1 MPNWKK
7 VVVSGSDAQL
17 SNITSS
23 GNISSS
29 GDINGNAFKIQNL
42 TIADYASGTGTR
54 IGIYN
59 EANSYRGRSHFEGHI
74 TASGVIS
81 SSGVIK
87 GYQLHS
93 AGGIYPTL
101 GAGNSVITGLT
112 NDNIQIS
119 NGLYVHDNGMV
130 GGSGGHITASGNIT
144 ATGTV
149 AGGNISSNAR
159 IYGALAAGTDNSVV
173 VLQASDKQ
181 LVTDEID
188 PRVWGTTLLDAE
200 TVGNAIGTEEA
211 PAANA
216 TLAAR
221 ASTVTVA
228 ADSGNAEHPVLF
240 VDSATGNL
248 APKTDPGIMYNP
260 SGNKLTLTGDI
271 SSSGY
276 VYSKNAQ
283 YWSTNG
289 RVTVGNN
296 TTNYYGPNP
305 QGTNYYYW
313 SRDLGTSSTTITNKT
328 QTLNSGW
335 KLPYKAVLTGYHL
348 NIQGRSTTDN
358 ISFTLVY
365 SDGMWDGDVTSTSQT
380 LVEAEG
386 AQTVS
391 IASSN
396 NFYELDRR
404 DQFAIPVSAMTMLYP
419 RFKKTAATGGT
430 SYDFQLAVEYYVVQ

>member
-7 VVVSGSDAQL
+7 VVTSGSNAQL
-17 SNITSS
+17 NQVTSS
-23 GNISSS
+23 G
-29 GDINGNAFKIQNL
+29 
-42 TIADYASGTGTR
+42 
-54 IGIYN
+54 GIFTPG
-59 EANSYRGRSHFEGHI
+59 SI
-74 TASGVIS
+74 TS
-81 SSGVIK
+81 
-87 GYQLHS
+87 
-93 AGGIYPTL
+93 TDT
-101 GAGNSVITGLT
+101 ITGAVLT
-112 NDNIQIS
+112 S
-119 NGLYVHDNGMV
+119 
-130 GGSGGHITASGNIT
+130 
-144 ATGTV
+144 TG
-149 AGGNISSNAR
+149 R
-159 IYGALAAGTDNSVV
+159 IYGSLAAGTDNSVV
-173 VLQASDKQ
+173 VKTSQNQ

-200 TVGNAIGTEEA
+200 TVSEAIGTEEA

-221 ASTVTVA
+221 ATTVVVA
-228 ADSGNAEHPVLF
+228 ADSGNAEHSVLF
-240 VDSATGNL
+240 VDSATGYL

-260 SGNKLTLTGDI
+260 SSNKLTLTGDI
-271 SSSGY
+271 SSSAEI
-276 VYSKNAQ
+276 YSKTKQ
-283 YWSTNG
+283 YWSTTG

-313 SRDLGTSSTTITNKT
+313 NRDLGTSSTTITSKT
-328 QTLNSGW
+328 TTMNSGW

-365 SDGMWDGDVTSTSQT
+365 SDGMYDGDVTSTSQT

-386 AQTVS
+386 AQTVT
-391 IASSN
+391 ISSAN

-404 DQFAIPVSAMTMLYP
+404 GQLTIPVGAMTMLYP

-430 SYDFQLAVEYYVVQ
+430 GYDFQLAVEYYVVE